1 MLSTII
7 YIIIGIALGGG
18 SAFFLLKEKSKKDDI
33 IYKQKVE
40 TAKNELKEL
49 ELKKRENEHKV
60 REAEVEAKSKANE
73 ILEEAKR
80 EEQQRRAQIEKH
92 EAKLESKEQ
101 ILDEKVELLE
111 KQRENLTT
119 KEKEIEETKTEIN
132 KLKDQE
138 IEKLEKIS
146 KINKDEAKE
155 MLLKQ
160 IEIEAQDEL
169 VNKLKKVELE
179 TKEEADKIAKNIIA
193 SAIQKYA
200 AEVASESTATLVELP
215 NDEMKGRIIGREGRN
230 INSFEQATGIDV
242 IIDDTPGSIVISGF
256 DLVRRYVAKRALE
269 RLIEDGRIH
278 PTRIEEVVN
287 KCQEEVKQ
295 MMKEFGEKA
304 VYDTGVTGLHPDL
317 IKLLGRLR
325 FRTSY
330 GQNVLKHS
338 MEVSFLAAAL
348 AAEIGASEEIAKKGG
363 LLHDIGKAVDHEIE
377 GNHSI
382 IGRDICKKYG
392 LSDPV
397 VHCVEAHHED
407 VPFQS
412 IEAILVQAADAI
424 SSARPG
430 ARKESL
436 ENYIKRLK
444 ELEEIANSFEGVE
457 KTFAIQAGRE
467 VRILVNPEKI
477 NDIEMVKL
485 AHSIAKKIE
494 KDLDYPGQI
503 KVNMLR
509 ETRATDFA
517 K

>member
-1 MLSTII
+1 MQQIM
-7 YIIIGIALGGG
+7 YIIIGLVLGGG
-18 SAFFLLKEKSKKDDI
+18 AAFFYFKERNKKDDTE
-33 IYKQKVE
+33 YQNKVE
-40 TAKNELKEL
+40 AAKNQLKEIELKQ
-49 ELKKRENEHKV
+49 RETEHKIK
-60 REAEVEAKSKANE
+60 EASVEAKSQAQE
-73 ILEEAKR
+73 ILEEAKK
-80 EEQQRRAQIEKH
+80 EEQQKRQQLEKQ
-92 EAKLESKEQ
+92 EAKIEAKEST
-101 ILDEKVELLE
+101 LDEKVKEVESQREKLKNTQEQLAE
-111 KQRENLTT
+111 KQA
-119 KEKEIEETKTEIN
+119 EIENARAE
-132 KLKDQE
+132 Q
-138 IEKLEKIS
+138 IEQLEKIA
-146 KINKDEAKE
+146 KMKKDEAKE
-155 MLLKQ
+155 LLLKE
-160 IEIEAQDEL
+160 IEIDSQDEL
-169 VNKLKKVELE
+169 INKMKKVELD
-179 TKEEADKIAKNIIA
+179 TKEEADKIAKNIITG
-193 SAIQKYA
+193 AIQKYA

-215 NDEMKGRIIGREGRN
+215 NDEMKGRVIGREGRN
-230 INSFEQATGIDV
+230 INAFEQATGIDV

-256 DLVRRYVAKRALE
+256 DLVRRYIAKRALE

-278 PTRIEEVVN
+278 PTRIEEVVE
-287 KCQEEVKQ
+287 KSQSEVKQ

-348 AAEIGASEEIAKKGG
+348 AAEVGANEDIAKKAG

-377 GNHSI
+377 GNHSM

-392 LSDPV
+392 LSQPV
-397 VHCVEAHHED
+397 IHCVEAHHED
-407 VPFQS
+407 VPFES

-457 KTFAIQAGRE
+457 KSFAIQAGRE
-467 VRILVNPEKI
+467 VRILVDPDKI
-477 NDIEMVKL
+477 NDIEMMKL
-485 AHSIAKKIE
+485 AKNITGKIE

-503 KVNMLR
+503 KVNILR
-509 ETRATDFA
+509 ETRAVDFA

>member
-1 MLSTII
+1 MSTQII
-7 YIIIGIALGGG
+7 YLIIGLIIGGG
-18 SAFFLLKEKSKKDDI
+18 GIFFFFQGKSKKDEAE
-33 IYKQKVE
+33 YLKKVE
-40 TAKNELKEL
+40 ASKTQLKEI
-49 ELKKRENEHKV
+49 ELKKREVEHKIKEV
-60 REAEVEAKSKANE
+60 EVEAKSKANE
-73 ILEEAKR
+73 ILEEAKQ
-80 EEQQRRAQIEKH
+80 EEQTRRLQIEKQETKI
-92 EAKLESKEQ
+92 EAKENS
-101 ILDEKVELLE
+101 LDEKVNLVE
-111 KQRENLTT
+111 KQKEALIEKENQI
-119 KEKEIEETKTEIN
+119 EKNKQEIEELKQEEI
-132 KLKDQE
+132 KE
-138 IEKLEKIS
+138 LEKIS
-146 KINKDEAKE
+146 RYKKEEAKE
-155 MLLKQ
+155 ELLKK
-160 IEIEAQDEL
+160 IETEAQDEL
-169 VNKLKKVELE
+169 ITKMKKVELE
-179 TKEEADKIAKNIIA
+179 TKEEADKTARNIIGG
-193 SAIQKYA
+193 AIQKYA
-200 AEVASESTATLVELP
+200 AEVASEATATLVELP

-269 RLIEDGRIH
+269 KLIEDGRIH
-278 PTRIEEVVN
+278 PTRIEETVE
-287 KCQEEVKQ
+287 KCQTEVKQ

-304 VYDTGVTGLHPDL
+304 VYDTNVTGLHPDL

-348 AAEIGASEEIAKKGG
+348 AAELGANEEIAKKAG

-377 GNHSI
+377 GNHAS

-392 LSDPV
+392 ISNAV
-397 VHCVEAHHED
+397 IHCVEAHHED
-407 VPFQS
+407 VPLES

-444 ELEEIANSFEGVE
+444 ELEATANSFEGVE

-467 VRILVNPEKI
+467 IRILIDPEKI
-477 NDIEMVKL
+477 SDIEMVKL
-485 AHSIAKKIE
+485 SHEVAKKIE

-503 KVNMLR
+503 KVHIVR
-509 ETRATDFA
+509 ETRAVEFA

>member
-1 MLSTII
+1 MFEFMYAIL
-7 YIIIGIALGGG
+7 GLLLGGG
-18 SAFFLLKEKSKKDDI
+18 AVFFYLKDRNRKDDAE
-33 IYKQKVE
+33 YQHKVE
-40 TAKNELKEL
+40 SAKNKLKEL
-49 ELKKRENEHKV
+49 ELKQRETEHKV
-60 REAEVEAKSKANE
+60 KEVAVEAKSKAQE
-73 ILEEAKR
+73 ILDEAKK
-80 EEQQRRAQIEKH
+80 EEQQKRAQLEKQ
-92 EAKLESKEQ
+92 EAKLEAKENT
-101 ILDEKVELLE
+101 LDEKVQSVEEQREQIKKTETALSE
-111 KQRENLTT
+111 KQA
-119 KEKEIEETKTEIN
+119 EIEAARSE
-132 KLKDQE
+132 Q
-138 IEKLEKIS
+138 IEQLEQIS
-146 KINKDEAKE
+146 KLNKDEAKE
-155 MLLKQ
+155 LLLKQ
-160 IEIEAQDEL
+160 IEIDAEAEL
-169 VNKLKKVELE
+169 VNKMKRVELD
-179 TKEEADKIAKNIIA
+179 TKEDADKIAKNIITG
-193 SAIQKYA
+193 AIQKYA

-215 NDEMKGRIIGREGRN
+215 NDEMKGRVIGREGRN
-230 INSFEQATGIDV
+230 INAFEQATGIDV

-256 DLVRRYVAKRALE
+256 DLVRRYIAKRALE

-278 PTRIEEVVN
+278 PTRIEEVVE
-287 KCQEEVKQ
+287 KSQSEVKQ

-338 MEVSFLAAAL
+338 MEVSFLASAL
-348 AAEIGASEEIAKKGG
+348 AAEVGANEDITKKAG

-377 GNHSI
+377 GNHSM

-392 LSDPV
+392 LSEPV
-397 VHCVEAHHED
+397 IHCVEAHHED
-407 VPFQS
+407 VPFNS

-436 ENYIKRLK
+436 ENYIKRLR
-444 ELEEIANSFEGVE
+444 ELEEIANGFDGVE

-467 VRILVNPEKI
+467 VRILVDPEKI
-477 NDIEMVKL
+477 SDIEMMKL
-485 AHSIAKKIE
+485 AKSISQKIE

-509 ETRATDFA
+509 ETRAVDFA

>member
-1 MLSTII
+1 MNPFL
-7 YIIIGIALGGG
+7 YVIIGLVVGGG
-18 SAFFLLKEKSKKDDI
+18 AAFVFFKNKATKDDAV
-33 IYKQKVE
+33 YQQKVDA
-40 TAKNELKEL
+40 AKNELKEI
-49 ELKKRENEHKV
+49 ELKKRETEHKV
-60 REAEVEAKSKANE
+60 KEVEVEAKSKANE

-80 EEQQRRAQIEKH
+80 EEQQRRMQIEKQ
-92 EAKLESKEQ
+92 ETKLENKE
-101 ILDEKVELLE
+101 IALDEKVESAE
-111 KQRENLTT
+111 KQRKELIEREKEIVE
-119 KEKEIEETKTEIN
+119 KEKEIENARQKQI
-132 KLKDQE
+132 DA
-138 IEKLEKIS
+138 LEEIS
-146 KINKDEAKE
+146 KMKQEDAKE
-155 MLLKQ
+155 ELLKQ
-160 IEIEAQDEL
+160 IEIHAQDEL
-169 VNKLKKVELE
+169 VNKMKKVELE
-179 TKEEADKIAKNIIA
+179 TKEEADKVAKNIISA
-193 SAIQKYA
+193 AIQKYA

-230 INSFEQATGIDV
+230 INSFEQTTGIDV

-269 RLIEDGRIH
+269 KLIEDGRIH
-278 PTRIEEVVN
+278 PARIEEVVN

-338 MEVSFLAAAL
+338 MEVSFLAAAM
-348 AAEIGASEEIAKKGG
+348 AAELGASEDIARKGG

-377 GNHSI
+377 GNHASI
-382 IGRDICKKYG
+382 GKDICKKYG
-392 LSDPV
+392 LSQAV

-407 VPFQS
+407 VPFDS

-436 ENYIKRLK
+436 GNYIKRLK
-444 ELEEIANSFEGVE
+444 ELEDTANSFEGVE

-467 VRILVNPEKI
+467 IRVLINPEKI
-477 NDIEMVKL
+477 TDLEMMKL
-485 AHSIAKKIE
+485 ASKIAKKIE

-509 ETRATDFA
+509 ETRAVDFA

>member
-1 MLSTII
+1 MNSFLF
-7 YIIIGIALGGG
+7 IIIGLLTGGVI
-18 SAFFLLKEKSKKDDI
+18 SFLFFKNKSKKDDVE
-33 IYKQKVE
+33 YENKVLA
-40 TAKNELKEL
+40 AKNELKEI
-49 ELKKRENEHKV
+49 ELKQRETEHKIK
-60 REAEVEAKSKANE
+60 EASVEAKSKANE
-73 ILEEAKR
+73 IIEEAKI
-80 EEQQRRAQIEKH
+80 EEQQRRSQIEKI
-92 EAKLESKEQ
+92 EEKLEKKELM
-101 ILDEKVELLE
+101 LDEKVKLVE
-111 KQRENLTT
+111 KQQENLNT
-119 KEKEIEETKTEIN
+119 KEKEILNKEAEIDTVRQKQIN
-132 KLKDQE
+132 E
-138 IEKLEKIS
+138 LEQIS
-146 KINKDEAKE
+146 KLTQAEAKE
-155 MLLKQ
+155 ELLKQ
-160 IEIEAQDEL
+160 IEIQAQDEL
-169 VNKLKKVELE
+169 VNKMKKVELE

-193 SAIQKYA
+193 GAIQKYA

-256 DLVRRYVAKRALE
+256 DLVRRYIAKRALE
-269 RLIEDGRIH
+269 KLIEDGRIH
-278 PTRIEEVVN
+278 PTRIEEVVT
-287 KCQEEVKQ
+287 KSQEEVKQ

-348 AAEIGASEEIAKKGG
+348 AAELGASEDIARKGG

-377 GNHSI
+377 GNHASI
-382 IGRDICKKYG
+382 GKDICKKYG
-392 LSDPV
+392 LSQAV
-397 VHCVEAHHED
+397 IHCVEAHHED
-407 VPFQS
+407 VPFES

-444 ELEEIANSFEGVE
+444 ELEATANSFEGVE

-467 VRILVNPEKI
+467 IRILVNPEKI
-477 NDIEMVKL
+477 SDLDMIKL
-485 AHSIAKKIE
+485 SKEIAKKIE

-509 ETRATDFA
+509 ETRAVDYA

>member
-1 MLSTII
+1 MSEIM
-7 YIIIGIALGGG
+7 YILIGLALGG
-18 SAFFLLKEKSKKDDI
+18 SVAFVLLQNKNKKDDAEYQHKI
-33 IYKQKVE
+33 E
-40 TAKNELKEL
+40 TAKNQLKEIELKQ
-49 ELKKRENEHKV
+49 REMEHKIK
-60 REAEVEAKSKANE
+60 ETTVEAKSKAQE
-73 ILEEAKR
+73 ILDEAKR
-80 EEQQRRAQIEKH
+80 EEQEKRLQLEKH
-92 EAKLESKEQ
+92 EAKLEAKENA
-101 ILDEKVELLE
+101 LDEKVKAVEDQ
-111 KQRENLTT
+111 KTAINQ
-119 KEKEIEETKTEIN
+119 KEKEIIAK
-132 KLKDQE
+132 QAE
-138 IEKLEKIS
+138 IESARSEQIEQLEKIA
-146 KINKDEAKE
+146 KLKKDEAKE
-155 MLLKQ
+155 LLLKQ
-160 IEIEAQDEL
+160 IEIDAEAEL
-169 VNKLKKVELE
+169 INKIKRVELD

-193 SAIQKYA
+193 GAIQKYA

-230 INSFEQATGIDV
+230 INAFEQATGIDV
-242 IIDDTPGSIVISGF
+242 IIDDSPGSIVISGF
-256 DLVRRYVAKRALE
+256 DLVRRYIAKRALE
-269 RLIEDGRIH
+269 KLIEDGRIH
-278 PTRIEEVVN
+278 PTRIEEVVE
-287 KCQEEVKQ
+287 KSQTEVKQ

-338 MEVSFLAAAL
+338 MEVAFLASAL
-348 AAEIGASEEIAKKGG
+348 ASEIGASEEIAKKAG

-377 GNHSI
+377 GNHSM

-392 LSDPV
+392 LSEPV
-397 VHCVEAHHED
+397 IHCVEAHHED
-407 VPFQS
+407 VPFNS

-436 ENYIKRLK
+436 EHYIKRLK

-457 KTFAIQAGRE
+457 KSFAIQAGRE

-477 NDIEMVKL
+477 TDLEMVKL
-485 AHSIAKKIE
+485 AKSITSKIE

-503 KVNMLR
+503 KVNILR
-509 ETRATDFA
+509 ETRAVDFA

>member
-1 MLSTII
+1 MSEFM
-7 YIIIGIALGGG
+7 YILIGFVLGGG
-18 SAFFLLKEKSKKDDI
+18 IAFFYFKDRNKKDDAE
-33 IYKQKVE
+33 YQQKIE
-40 TAKNELKEL
+40 TAKNQLKEIELKQ
-49 ELKKRENEHKV
+49 RETEHKIK
-60 REAEVEAKSKANE
+60 EAAVEAKSKAQE
-73 ILEEAKR
+73 ILEEAKK
-80 EEQQRRAQIEKH
+80 EEQQKRLQLEKY
-92 EAKLESKEQ
+92 ETRLENKE
-101 ILDEKVELLE
+101 ITLDEKVKSVEEQKE
-111 KQRENLTT
+111 KI
-119 KEKEIEETKTEIN
+119 KEKENQLTKKEEEIN
-132 KLKDQE
+132 VTR
-138 IEKLEKIS
+138 IEQIEQLEKIS
-146 KINKDEAKE
+146 KLKKDEAKDL
-155 MLLKQ
+155 LLKQ
-160 IEIEAQDEL
+160 IEIDAEAEL
-169 VNKLKKVELE
+169 VNKMKKVELD
-179 TKEEADKIAKNIIA
+179 TKEEADKIAKNIITG
-193 SAIQKYA
+193 AIQKYA

-215 NDEMKGRIIGREGRN
+215 NDEMKGRVIGREGRN
-230 INSFEQATGIDV
+230 INAFEQATGIDV

-256 DLVRRYVAKRALE
+256 DLVRRYIAKRALE

-278 PTRIEEVVN
+278 PTRIEEVVQ
-287 KCQEEVKQ
+287 KSQEEVKQ

-338 MEVSFLAAAL
+338 MEVSFLASAL
-348 AAEIGASEEIAKKGG
+348 ASEVGANEDITKKAG

-377 GNHSI
+377 GNHAM

-392 LSDPV
+392 LSQPV

-407 VPFQS
+407 VPLET

-436 ENYIKRLK
+436 ENYIKRLR
-444 ELEEIANSFEGVE
+444 ELEEIANGFEGVE
-457 KTFAIQAGRE
+457 KSFAIQAGRE

-477 NDIEMVKL
+477 NDLKMIKL
-485 AHSIAKKIE
+485 AKNISQKIE

-509 ETRATDFA
+509 ETRAVDFA